1 MDNFTDFSLANALM
15 EDRGYLVK
23 LSPFIEDGPLYNVY
37 ALYKGFT
44 SSLLINTLT
53 YQPSGEM
60 ISENFVTPDALTVE
74 DITVSNISHN
84 SFTLTLPRGNQFV
97 RGVTVKFQDLPISTD
112 DMTNTTVPVVRHTTF
127 LYPPTTGDEVSSDIY
142 HILGYR

>member
-1 MDNFTDFSLANALM
+1 
-15 EDRGYLVK
+15 
-23 LSPFIEDGPLYNVY
+23 
-37 ALYKGFT
+37 
-44 SSLLINTLT
+44 
-53 YQPSGEM
+53 M